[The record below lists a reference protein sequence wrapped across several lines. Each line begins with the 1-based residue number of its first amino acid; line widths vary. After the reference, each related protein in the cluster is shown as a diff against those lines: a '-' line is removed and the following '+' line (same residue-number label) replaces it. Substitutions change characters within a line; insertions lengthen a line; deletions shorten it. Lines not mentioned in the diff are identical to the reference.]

1 MMSARVLYLI
11 VLIAPVISSVQNHD
25 GHSPLYDEEILAA
38 DTEALWEETKPT
50 FQSLSSNPDV
60 GLDVPHDEVT
70 DEENPADGVPD
81 GKSGTATA
89 SPKSGRIEA
98 ATEAPKNAAFQ
109 VGKALTVEE
118 QQKREVGTTQLSEA
132 HEASPDDIIR
142 EAFNADGMTE
152 DVEELEAN
160 FFPPGT
166 WEDHQEPQTESLAL
180 TDLKAATSQ
189 QKQDFLDM
197 HNMYRCMHGVPP
209 VTWSNA
215 VADNAQKY
223 VHGMTRMKH
232 AQSYK
237 ITPPAGPA
245 GENLAMG
252 SAGMSAKR
260 ATEMWYA
267 EVSNCGPFPGCK
279 DGSRGVTG
287 HFTPIVWKGV
297 KEIGCTSAM
306 QPKIWCLC
314 VRMCDPMLQVPSLC
328 QVDSQQ
334 TVGLSSVATRY
345 MRNKENN
352 SRKKATLHVILQ

>member
-1 MMSARVLYLI
+1 
-11 VLIAPVISSVQNHD
+11 
-25 GHSPLYDEEILAA
+25 
-38 DTEALWEETKPT
+38 
-50 FQSLSSNPDV
+50 
-60 GLDVPHDEVT
+60 VT

-297 KEIGCTSAM
+297 KEIGCGFSADGRFVICRY
-306 QPKIWCLC
+306 KAGD
-314 VRMCDPMLQVPSLC
+314 R
-328 QVDSQQ
+328 
-334 TVGLSSVATRY
+334 LSSATPNMGGAY
-345 MRNKENN
+345 KSNVF
-352 SRKKATLHVILQ
+352 KASKSEAQCKGASGGSGGGGNPTPSTSPPKRAQATPPPKGDS